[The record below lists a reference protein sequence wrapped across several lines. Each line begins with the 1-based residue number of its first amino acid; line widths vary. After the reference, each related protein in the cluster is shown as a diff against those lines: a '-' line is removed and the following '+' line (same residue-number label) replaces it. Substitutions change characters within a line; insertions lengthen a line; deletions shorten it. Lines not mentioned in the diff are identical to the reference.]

1 MSFLS
6 DALSGRPELRLLK
19 AMCLA
24 VDAVPLDC
32 PVAEA
37 ARRMVSGAAHW
48 LIVVDGHKPV
58 GSFTGQD
65 GLRAFLEADGGR
77 LPVGSVMHSPCLCV
91 PLGETLRSVHARV
104 RQCPVSHPVAVV
116 DAAGELVGVLD
127 REQVA
132 GLLQDEPRETPRAE
146 RDWLAVAVIRTLPD
160 LMWLKDTDG
169 FYLACNPRFERF
181 FGAPEAE
188 IIGKTDYDFVS
199 WDLADRFRAD
209 DLAAIHA
216 GCALR
221 HEEQIRFA
229 ADGHQELL
237 EVIKTPMF
245 DNEGRLVG
253 VLGVGRDVTDAKRAR
268 EALREREEI
277 FSSIVS
283 QAGDSIAVLDVLT
296 GRFIEFNEAAHR
308 NLGYSHAEFA
318 GLTVADIDD
327 SFPLAKLWADMQQQ
341 VQPLHLAIETRQ
353 RCRNGELRD
362 VRISARGIT
371 IRGERHYLAAIW
383 SDITDSK
390 RAESY
395 LKRANAA
402 LRTVSECNQAVARAT
417 DETLLLNDVCRLML
431 ELGGYRLA
439 WIGFAEDDPER
450 SVRPV
455 AECGFGDDYVGS
467 LQLSWA
473 DSDSGRGPTGT
484 AIREARPVICRNIA
498 LDPHFARW
506 RDAALRHGLASSCAL
521 PLMAV
526 DGRCF
531 GALSVYSADADAFDD
546 EEVQLLSELSGD
558 LAFGLRVLRERAERD
573 LAQQNEQYAERQLR
587 HMVEASPTILY
598 ALQLVGGEAIPVTV
612 GENLLRI
619 VGYTREEALAPGW
632 WRRGVHPD
640 DAEAAVAAKRGV
652 LRLGQVAVEYRFAHR
667 DGHYLWLHDEVRLER
682 DAESG
687 APEIVG
693 VLTDVTARKHIEQS
707 LDNQRRVLEM
717 VVSGA
722 PLPATLNTLVEG
734 VEALVPHVRASVL
747 LLDREGR
754 LRHGAAPSL
763 PEGYI
768 RAIDGVAAGE
778 CVGSCGTAAWRGAP
792 VVVEDI
798 FTDPLW
804 VPYRGLAEAHGL
816 VACWSSPILSRD
828 GRVLGTFA
836 LYPYE
841 RSRPGVRE
849 LDLVA
854 LTTDLAAV
862 AIARYQE
869 ESALRESEARFR
881 QLFEVAPLP
890 LCLIN
895 ADGSLGG
902 LNRSYIETFG
912 YSHEDIPNLSVMWS
926 LAYPDPEYRD
936 RVIRTWDAAVSKAN
950 AAHSAVEPLEVRV
963 TCKNGE
969 VRTAMA
975 SGAGVGDGTLVTFF
989 DITEMRRLDAQLD
1002 HYRHHLEDLVDQRT
1016 AQLAEARQRAE
1027 AANRA
1032 KSVFL
1037 ANMSHEIRTP
1047 MNAILGQARLL
1058 ERSALSVQ
1066 QEDRLSRIRHAGTHL
1081 LSIINDILDLSKIEA
1096 GKLHLEMTDFSP
1108 ESLFN
1113 QVHSLV
1119 HDRLAARQLVFETN
1133 TDDLPPVLCGDV
1145 TRLRQA
1151 LLNYLS
1157 NAVKFTEHGGIT
1169 LRARVV
1175 SDEADALL
1183 VRFEVSDT
1191 GIGIAAEQLPRMFQS
1206 FEQADASTTRKYG
1219 GTGLGLA
1226 LTRHLAGLM
1235 GGEAGVES
1243 EPGRGSTFWF
1253 TARLGKR
1260 SSQSLPVAVSD
1271 DPEMGEMAAARYLQ
1285 GARVLLVED
1294 NLLNQEVAVDMLAGL
1309 GLGIDRAVNGQDAV
1323 ELAGVTDYDL
1333 ILMDMQMPV
1342 MDGLEAT
1349 RRIRQLPG
1357 RARTPILAMTA
1368 NAFDEDQAAC
1378 LAAGMNAFIAKP
1390 VEPEALRRM
1399 ILKWLGPEVRRGSP
1413 PAAPPLAEEDWAVR
1427 MGDIEGLDTERGLRM
1442 VRGKWPTYL
1451 RILRIFV
1458 TTNSDIVDRL
1468 QAALA
1473 AGDLAGLER
1482 LAHGLKGSAG
1492 NIGASRVFEL
1502 AAAVCNAVRDGQ
1514 GAEALA
1520 RPVASLVRVL
1530 QPLLVALHLR
1540 LPDEGEKT

>member
-1 MSFLS
+1 
-6 DALSGRPELRLLK
+6 
-19 AMCLA
+19 MCLP
-24 VDAVPLDC
+24 VEAVPRDC

-37 ARRMVSGAAHW
+37 ARRMVSGSAPW
-48 LIVVDGHKPV
+48 LMVVDGLKPV

-77 LPVGSVMHSPCLCV
+77 VSVGAVMHSPCLCV

-116 DAAGELVGVLD
+116 DAAGDLVGVLD

-132 GLLQDEPRETPRAE
+132 GLLQDEPRAE
-146 RDWLAVAVIRTLPD
+146 LDWLAVAVIRTLPD
-160 LMWLKDTDG
+160 LMWLKDADG

-181 FGAPEAE
+181 FGAPEAS
-188 IIGKTDYDFVS
+188 IIGKTDYDFVAG
-199 WDLADRFRAD
+199 DLADSFRSD
-209 DLAAIHA
+209 DLAAIQA
-216 GCALR
+216 GCAQR
-221 HEEQIRFA
+221 HEEQVRFA
-229 ADGHQELL
+229 DDGHQELL

-245 DNEGRLVG
+245 DQEGRLLG

-268 EALREREEI
+268 EALCEREEI

-283 QAGDSIAVLDVLT
+283 QAGDSIAVVDVLT
-296 GRFIEFNEAAHR
+296 GHFIEFNDAAHR
-308 NLGYSHAEFA
+308 NLGYSRAEFA
-318 GLTVADIDD
+318 GLTVADIDV
-327 SFPLAKLWADMQQQ
+327 SFPLAALWTDMQQRA
-341 VQPLHLAIETRQ
+341 QPLRLAIETRQ

-362 VRISARGIT
+362 VRVSARGVT
-371 IRGERHYLAAIW
+371 IRGARHYLAAIW
-383 SDITDSK
+383 SDITDRK
-390 RAESY
+390 RAESC

-417 DETLLLNDVCRLML
+417 DETLLLKDVCRLML

-455 AECGFGDDYVGS
+455 ADAGFGGDLRS
-467 LQLSWA
+467 LRLAWA
-473 DSDSGRGPTGT
+473 DSDNGRGPTGT
-484 AIREARPVICRNIA
+484 AIREARPIICRNIQA
-498 LDPHFARW
+498 DPHLTLW
-506 RDAALRHGLASSCAL
+506 REAALRHGYASSCAL

-546 EEVQLLSELSGD
+546 EEVQLLSELGSD
-558 LAFGLRVLRERAERD
+558 LAFGLRALRDRAERD
-573 LAQQNEQYAERQLR
+573 LAQQKEQNTERQLR

-598 ALQLVGGEAIPVTV
+598 ALQLVDGEAIPVTV
-612 GENLLRI
+612 GDNLLRI
-619 VGYTREEALAPGW
+619 VGYTREETLDPGW

-640 DAEAAVAAKRGV
+640 DVEAAVAAKRGV

-682 DAESG
+682 DGESG

-707 LDNQRRVLEM
+707 LENQRRVLEM

-722 PLPATLNTLVEG
+722 PLPATLNTLVQG

-747 LLDREGR
+747 LLDRDGR

-768 RAIDGVAAGE
+768 RAIDGVAIGE
-778 CVGSCGTAAWRGAP
+778 GVGSCGTAAWRGTP

-798 FTDPLW
+798 STDPLW
-804 VPYRGLAEAHGL
+804 VPYRALAEANGL
-816 VACWSSPILSRD
+816 VACWSSPILSRE

-836 LYPYE
+836 LYPNE
-841 RSRPGVRE
+841 ISRPGARE

-854 LTTDLAAV
+854 LATDLAAV

-902 LNRSYIETFG
+902 LNRSYTETFG
-912 YSHEDIPNLSVMWS
+912 YTHEDIPNLSVMRP
-926 LAYPDPEYRD
+926 LVYPDPEYRD
-936 RVIRTWDAAVSKAN
+936 WVIRTWSAAVSKAN
-950 AAHSAVEPLEVRV
+950 ATHSAVEPLEVRL

-969 VRTAMA
+969 VRTVMA
-975 SGAGVGDGTLVTFF
+975 SGAAVGECTLVTYF
-989 DITEMRRLDAQLD
+989 DITEMRQLDAQLD

-1016 AQLAEARQRAE
+1016 AQLAEASQRAE

-1066 QEDRLSRIRHAGTHL
+1066 QEDRLSRIHHAGSHL
-1081 LSIINDILDLSKIEA
+1081 LSLINDILDLSKIEA
-1096 GKLHLEMTDFSP
+1096 GKLHLEMADFSP

-1119 HDRLAARQLVFETN
+1119 HDRLAARQLDFEAD
-1133 TDDLPPVLCGDV
+1133 TDGLPPVLCGDV

-1175 SDEADALL
+1175 SDEADTLL

-1191 GIGIAAEQLPRMFQS
+1191 GIGIAADQLPRMFQS

-1235 GGEAGVES
+1235 GGETGVES
-1243 EPGRGSTFWF
+1243 EPGHGSTFWF

-1260 SSQSLPVAVSD
+1260 SSQSLPVIVSD
-1271 DPEMGEMAAARYLQ
+1271 APEMGEMAAARYLQ

-1309 GLGIDRAVNGQDAV
+1309 GLSIDRAVNGQEAV
-1323 ELAGVTDYDL
+1323 ELAGMTDYDL

-1357 RARTPILAMTA
+1357 RSRTPILAMTA
-1368 NAFDEDQAAC
+1368 NAFDEDQEAC
-1378 LAAGMNAFIAKP
+1378 FAAGMNAFIAKP

-1399 ILKWLGPEVRRGSP
+1399 ILKWLGPEARPCSP
-1413 PAAPPLAEEDWAVR
+1413 PAAPAVAEDDWAAR
-1427 MGDIEGLDTERGLRM
+1427 MRDIEGLDTERGLRM

-1482 LAHGLKGSAG
+1482 QAHGLKGSAG

-1530 QPLLVALHLR
+1530 QPLLVTLHLR

>member
-1 MSFLS
+1 MSFSS
-6 DALSGRPELRLLK
+6 DALSGRPEHRLLK
-19 AMCLA
+19 AMCLP
-24 VDAVPLDC
+24 VDTVSRDC

-37 ARRMVSGAAHW
+37 ARRIVSGSAPW
-48 LIVVDGHKPV
+48 LMVVDGRKPV

-77 LPVGSVMHSPCLCV
+77 VSVGAVMSSPCLCV

-116 DAAGELVGVLD
+116 DAAGDLVGALD

-132 GLLQDEPRETPRAE
+132 GLLQDAPRAE
-146 RDWLAVAVIRTLPD
+146 RERLAVAVIRTSPD
-160 LMWLKDTDG
+160 LMWLKDADG

-181 FGAPEAE
+181 FGAPEAS
-188 IIGKTDYDFVS
+188 IVGRTDYDFVARE
-199 WDLADRFRAD
+199 LADRFRSD
-209 DLAAIHA
+209 DLAAIQA
-216 GCALR
+216 GRALR
-221 HEEQIRFA
+221 HEEEVRFA
-229 ADGHQELL
+229 DDGHQELL

-245 DNEGRLVG
+245 DQDGRLVG
-253 VLGVGRDVTDAKRAR
+253 VLGMGRDVTDAKRAR
-268 EALREREEI
+268 EALR
-277 FSSIVS
+277 
-283 QAGDSIAVLDVLT
+283 D
-296 GRFIEFNEAAHR
+296 
-308 NLGYSHAEFA
+308 
-318 GLTVADIDD
+318 
-327 SFPLAKLWADMQQQ
+327 
-341 VQPLHLAIETRQ
+341 
-353 RCRNGELRD
+353 
-362 VRISARGIT
+362 
-371 IRGERHYLAAIW
+371 
-383 SDITDSK
+383 
-390 RAESY
+390 
-395 LKRANAA
+395 
-402 LRTVSECNQAVARAT
+402 
-417 DETLLLNDVCRLML
+417 
-431 ELGGYRLA
+431 
-439 WIGFAEDDPER
+439 
-450 SVRPV
+450 
-455 AECGFGDDYVGS
+455 
-467 LQLSWA
+467 
-473 DSDSGRGPTGT
+473 
-484 AIREARPVICRNIA
+484 
-498 LDPHFARW
+498 
-506 RDAALRHGLASSCAL
+506 
-521 PLMAV
+521 
-526 DGRCF
+526 
-531 GALSVYSADADAFDD
+531 
-546 EEVQLLSELSGD
+546 
-558 LAFGLRVLRERAERD
+558 RAERD
-573 LAQQNEQYAERQLR
+573 LAQQKEQHTERQLR

-598 ALQLVGGEAIPVTV
+598 ALQLVDGEAVPDTV
-612 GENLLRI
+612 GDNLLRI
-619 VGYTREEALAPGW
+619 VGYTREEALDPGW

-640 DAEAAVAAKRGV
+640 DVEAAVAAKRGL
-652 LRLGQVAVEYRFAHR
+652 LRLGQGSVEYRFAHR
-667 DGHYLWLHDEVRLER
+667 DGHYLWLRDEARLER
-682 DAESG
+682 DGESG
-687 APEIVG
+687 VPEIVG

-707 LDNQRRVLEM
+707 LENQRRVLEM

-722 PLPATLNTLVEG
+722 PLPATLNTLVQG

-747 LLDREGR
+747 LLDRDGR
-754 LRHGAAPSL
+754 LRNGAAPSL
-763 PEGYI
+763 PENYI
-768 RAIDGVAAGE
+768 RAIDGMAAGE
-778 CVGSCGTAAWRGAP
+778 GVGSCGTAAWRGAP

-798 FTDPLW
+798 STDPLW
-804 VPYRGLAEAHGL
+804 VPYRGLAEANGL
-816 VACWSSPILSRD
+816 VACWSSPIMSRE

-836 LYPYE
+836 VYPE
-841 RSRPGVRE
+841 EKSRPGARE

-854 LTTDLAAV
+854 LATDLAAV

-895 ADGSLGG
+895 ADGGLGG
-902 LNRSYIETFG
+902 LNRSYSETFG
-912 YSHEDIPNLSVMWS
+912 YRHEDVPNLSVMWP
-926 LAYPDPEYRD
+926 LAFPDPDYRGW
-936 RVIRTWDAAVSKAN
+936 VIRAWSAAVGKAN
-950 AAHSAVEPLEVRV
+950 ATHSAIEPLEVRF

-969 VRTAMA
+969 VRTAVA
-975 SGAGVGDGTLVTFF
+975 SGAAVGDGTLVTFF
-989 DITEMRRLDAQLD
+989 DITEMRQLDAQLD

-1016 AQLAEARQRAE
+1016 AQLAEASQRAE

-1058 ERSALSVQ
+1058 ERSAVNVQ
-1066 QEDRLSRIRHAGTHL
+1066 QEDRLSRIHHAGTHL
-1081 LSIINDILDLSKIEA
+1081 LSLINDILDLSKIEA
-1096 GKLHLEMTDFSP
+1096 GKLHLEMADFSP

-1119 HDRLAARQLVFETN
+1119 HDRLAARQLGFEAD
-1133 TDDLPPVLCGDV
+1133 TDALPPVLCGDV

-1175 SDEADALL
+1175 SDEADTLL

-1260 SSQSLPVAVSD
+1260 SGQSLPVIVSD
-1271 DPEMGEMAAARYLQ
+1271 APEMGEMAAARYLH

-1309 GLGIDRAVNGQDAV
+1309 GLSIDRAVNGQDAV
-1323 ELAGVTDYDL
+1323 ELADVTDYDL

-1349 RRIRQLPG
+1349 RRIRLLPG
-1357 RARTPILAMTA
+1357 RAHTPILAMTA
-1368 NAFDEDQAAC
+1368 NAFDEDQEAC
-1378 LAAGMNAFIAKP
+1378 FAVGMNAFIAKP

-1399 ILKWLGPEVRRGSP
+1399 VLKWLRPEQGRSSSA
-1413 PAAPPLAEEDWAVR
+1413 AAPPVAGDDWAAR
-1427 MGDIEGLDTERGLRM
+1427 MRDIEGLDTERGLHM
-1442 VRGKWPTYL
+1442 VRGKWSSYL

-1458 TTNSDIVDRL
+1458 STNSDIVDRL

-1482 LAHGLKGSAG
+1482 QAHGLKGSAG

-1514 GAEALA
+1514 GAEALV
-1520 RPVASLVRVL
+1520 RPVASLARVL
-1530 QPLLVALHLR
+1530 QPLLVTLHLR